1 MIVPDTL
8 AAHPELFFAAVALVS
23 LLIGSFLNVVI
34 YRLPVM
40 MERDWHRQA
49 RELLEADEADNG
61 GETFNIMVPRSRC
74 QQCGHQITAIENIPL
89 VSYLWLRGKCSACG
103 NPISLRYPAV
113 ELATAL
119 LSVVVAWR
127 FGPTWQCAGA
137 LVLTWALIALALID
151 LDHHLLPDS
160 ITLPFLWLGLVLSLF
175 TVFTDSQASIVG
187 ATAGYVALWAV
198 YHAFRIATGKEGM
211 GHGDFKLLAM
221 LGAWMGWSAL
231 PVVIVLSSVVGAAVG
246 VGLILLGGHER
257 SRPLPFGPFLAAAG
271 WITLLWGNDLTRMYL
286 HWAGVAL

>member
-1 MIVPDTL
+1 MPDTL
-8 AAHPELFFAAVALVS
+8 ASHPELFLGAVALVS
-23 LLIGSFLNVVI
+23 LLIGSFLNVVV

-49 RELLEADEADNG
+49 REVLDTDEADNE
-61 GETFNIMVPRSRC
+61 GETFNIVMPRSRC
-74 QQCGHQITAIENIPL
+74 PQCGHQITAIENIPL
-89 VSYLWLRGKCSACG
+89 VSYLWLRGKCSACR
-103 NPISLRYPAV
+103 NPISLRYPTV

-119 LSVVVAWR
+119 MSVVVAWR

-151 LDHHLLPDS
+151 LDHQLLPDS

-175 TVFTDSQASIVG
+175 TVFVDSHASIIG
-187 ATAGYVALWAV
+187 AAAGYVALWAV
-198 YHAFRIATGKEGM
+198 YHAFRIVTGKEGM

-246 VGLILLGGHER
+246 VGLILLRGHER

-271 WITLLWGNDLTRMYL
+271 WISLLWGNDLIRMYL